1 MEENIIGTCIDLAQP
16 VFEKAVILA
25 AEYTKKCNREILT
38 SQDMEYA
45 LKYCVMNV
53 VGEDVGSIIPEAYDS
68 DDSDE
73 EEGSVARDLSLRDK
87 DQEPEVFTR
96 YSGDDPKMN
105 AVNQAYDTWD
115 QWEPT
120 NPLEKM
126 MYDSVKKLSQ

>member
-1 MEENIIGTCIDLAQP
+1 
-16 VFEKAVILA
+16 LA

-38 SQDMEYA
+38 SQDMDYA

-73 EEGSVARDLSLRDK
+73 EEGGQSQATGTE
-87 DQEPEVFTR
+87 EPEVFTR

-105 AVNQAYDTWD
+105 AVNLAYDTWD

-120 NPLEKM
+120 NPLERM